1 MEFKVNLTNLANDTI
16 ANLTKIL
23 RMLQDENHRNNE
35 AGDGIWILTSA
46 FVIFTMQSGFG
57 LLEAGMLNCLS
68 HFFISYT
75 LSIFIIFTCYL
86 KFLFN
91 HSTVLSKDRN
101 ISWNMQDFL
110 IEHQNSEFNGMLNE
124 VFHLSIIL
132 GCHKKKYKPK
142 CLRQK
147 IY

>member
-1 MEFKVNLTNLANDTI
+1 MEFKVNLTNLANDTV

-91 HSTVLSKDRN
+91 HSTVLYKDRN

-110 IEHQNSEFNGMLNE
+110 IEHQNLMLTSSLME
-124 VFHLSIIL
+124 
-132 GCHKKKYKPK
+132 C
-142 CLRQK
+142 
-147 IY
+147 

>member
-46 FVIFTMQSGFG
+46 FIIFTMQSGFG

-91 HSTVLSKDRN
+91 HSTVLYKDRN

-110 IEHQNSEFNGMLNE
+110 IEHQNLMLTSSLME
-124 VFHLSIIL
+124 
-132 GCHKKKYKPK
+132 C
-142 CLRQK
+142 
-147 IY
+147 

>member
-91 HSTVLSKDRN
+91 HSTVLYKDRN

-110 IEHQNSEFNGMLNE
+110 IEHQNLMLTSSLME
-124 VFHLSIIL
+124 
-132 GCHKKKYKPK
+132 C
-142 CLRQK
+142 
-147 IY
+147 